1 MIKKIIF
8 KDIIF
13 NNFDHQ
19 NFNKI
24 IKKKGLFVFP
34 SGPGLGSINS
44 SKEYFVSLKKADL
57 VFFDSGFFVLLLKFL
72 KNIHVKKFSGYKFLQ
87 LFFEY
92 LNKNKN
98 KNKKIFCIDPNKKFS
113 KTNKIFLKQL
123 GVKKTYHYLSPKFNS
138 KNIFDEDLLKKIV
151 KARPDFIMTNIGGGT
166 QEILGLYLIK
176 KLKFKVTIICTG
188 GAISFFTR
196 DQAPINN
203 FIDKFYLGWL
213 VRLIFNPS
221 IFFKRYLIALK
232 LIPMVIFNRVI
243 LKK

>member
-1 MIKKIIF
+1 
-8 KDIIF
+8 
-13 NNFDHQ
+13 
-19 NFNKI
+19 
-24 IKKKGLFVFP
+24 
-34 SGPGLGSINS
+34 
-44 SKEYFVSLKKADL
+44 
-57 VFFDSGFFVLLLKFL
+57 
-72 KNIHVKKFSGYKFLQ
+72 
-87 LFFEY
+87 
-92 LNKNKN
+92 
-98 KNKKIFCIDPNKKFS
+98 
-113 KTNKIFLKQL
+113 
-123 GVKKTYHYLSPKFNS
+123 
-138 KNIFDEDLLKKIV
+138 
-151 KARPDFIMTNIGGGT
+151 MTNIGGGT